1 MSQDQPHH
9 QGDHAPAQPPAA
21 EQPPVQQQPV
31 NPYFAQSQ
39 GAPVQYI
46 VASQSLKGIGGWL
59 LFWVIILGLAG
70 VGYVTLFFAALTN
83 LDSPSAVVMAI
94 FAPFLAIT
102 ALGAVVFISMQKKLG
117 KLAAMTYI
125 GVAVLYSVINAI
137 VSFASGVGSSSNIAT
152 LMGSIVGT
160 IVFGGLMILYF
171 VQSRR
176 VKETLVN

>member
-1 MSQDQPHH
+1 
-9 QGDHAPAQPPAA
+9 
-21 EQPPVQQQPV
+21 
-31 NPYFAQSQ
+31 
-39 GAPVQYI
+39 
-46 VASQSLKGIGGWL
+46 
-59 LFWVIILGLAG
+59 
-70 VGYVTLFFAALTN
+70 VGYITLFFAALTN
-83 LDSPSAVVMAI
+83 LDSPSAIVMAI

-102 ALGAVVFISMQKKLG
+102 ALGAVVSISMQKKLG
-117 KLAAMTYI
+117 KLAAMAYI

>member
-1 MSQDQPHH
+1 M
-9 QGDHAPAQPPAA
+9 
-21 EQPPVQQQPV
+21 
-31 NPYFAQSQ
+31 
-39 GAPVQYI
+39 QYI

-70 VGYVTLFFAALTN
+70 VGYVTLFFTALTN

>member
-9 QGDHAPAQPPAA
+9 QGDHAPAQPPVV
-21 EQPPVQQQPV
+21 EQPPMQQPV

-70 VGYVTLFFAALTN
+70 VGYITLFFAALTN
-83 LDSPSAVVMAI
+83 LDSPSAIVMAI

-102 ALGAVVFISMQKKLG
+102 ALGAVVSISMQKKLG
-117 KLAAMTYI
+117 KLAAMAYI

-137 VSFASGVGSSSNIAT
+137 VSFAAGTGGSSSNIAT

-171 VQSRR
+171 IQSRR

>member
-1 MSQDQPHH
+1 
-9 QGDHAPAQPPAA
+9 
-21 EQPPVQQQPV
+21 
-31 NPYFAQSQ
+31 
-39 GAPVQYI
+39 
-46 VASQSLKGIGGWL
+46 
-59 LFWVIILGLAG
+59 
-70 VGYVTLFFAALTN
+70 
-83 LDSPSAVVMAI
+83 MAI